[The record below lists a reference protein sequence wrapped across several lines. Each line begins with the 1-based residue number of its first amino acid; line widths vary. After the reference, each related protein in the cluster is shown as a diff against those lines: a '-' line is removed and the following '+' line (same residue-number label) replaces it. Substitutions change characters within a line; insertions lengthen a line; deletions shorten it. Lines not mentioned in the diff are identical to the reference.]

1 MGRDGGVPVSAGA
14 WAYATG
20 APSNAASSRQ
30 LRNAKDSMGWFLER
44 IRWERTYTPCSAQFS
59 PSEAVNQLVID
70 VLMPHQSAEKN
81 QGGPSL
87 GTKLSE
93 TAPQQK

>member
-1 MGRDGGVPVSAGA
+1 
-14 WAYATG
+14 
-20 APSNAASSRQ
+20 
-30 LRNAKDSMGWFLER
+30 
-44 IRWERTYTPCSAQFS
+44 
-59 PSEAVNQLVID
+59 VNQLVIG

-87 GTKLSE
+87 GTKLPE